1 MVNRSSDAREGAG
14 RSSSGRAGLVGVG
27 WGVRDEGPPQSWAG
41 TYLCAEIARSCLE
54 IASNARGRN
63 SLGLATVQL

>member
-1 MVNRSSDAREGAG
+1 MEGAG
-14 RSSSGRAGLVGVG
+14 RGSSGRGGGGL
-27 WGVRDEGPPQSWAG
+27 DEGPPHSWDG
-41 TYLCAEIARSCLE
+41 TYLCEEIARSCLE